1 MDTIIPHM
9 QASLDSTQLLALF
22 LAAIGHDVG
31 HRGKNNAFE
40 ITTHSELAVRY
51 NDISVLEN
59 HHAAV
64 TSEILHKHN
73 FVNEL
78 VDVGLMGGGGAAAGV
93 KGDKDMGGAGVDLDR
108 PYGHLTDAERAKKA
122 SQLKIQFRKLIINA
136 ILGTDMSKHG
146 ELLKKMQTSQILTD
160 NELLIVAATHC
171 ADLGA
176 QLGIPVT
183 PFMTGQDD
191 PKKRAFGQVQF
202 IEFVVMPLWKA
213 CSEVL
218 PTRKMLGDDSSSS
231 SRPESKEHER
241 ENVSSAGASAAADKS
256 RGKTP
261 AGGLGEKA
269 NTSSDAKAGSASA
282 GDIKMVKKSTTTS
295 SRQHHTTSKEKA
307 KRLSEWIVNLQAN
320 LEAYKFVAKHGKRRQ
335 EMSVD
340 ELKAVEESAQ
350 TDAQALLGV

>member
-1 MDTIIPHM
+1 MI
-9 QASLDSTQLLALF
+9 SNDSSRFLLL
-22 LAAIGHDVG
+22 H
-31 HRGKNNAFE
+31 
-40 ITTHSELAVRY
+40 TT
-51 NDISVLEN
+51 
-59 HHAAV
+59 
-64 TSEILHKHN
+64 
-73 FVNEL
+73 
-78 VDVGLMGGGGAAAGV
+78 
-93 KGDKDMGGAGVDLDR
+93 
-108 PYGHLTDAERAKKA
+108 
-122 SQLKIQFRKLIINA
+122 
-136 ILGTDMSKHG
+136 
-146 ELLKKMQTSQILTD
+146 
-160 NELLIVAATHC
+160 
-171 ADLGA
+171 

-231 SRPESKEHER
+231 SRPESKEQHMMDAVPGDKESSSRDHER
-241 ENVSSAGASAAADKS
+241 ENVSSAGASAADHKNKA
-256 RGKTP
+256 KTP

-340 ELKAVEESAQ
+340 ELQAVEESAQ